1 MPETDNVKL
10 AFLDIELFDN
20 GAAIRGAVLI
30 TDLDTKPYEFR
41 ITSPIRPSLLQRVL
55 YGNTLDDYVHI
66 ELIGVPLLRE
76 LREKVNLVLVAK
88 PALLRIRP
96 KLSTPVA
103 LLRRDSKSVSDTPDA
118 NEGSLKIVTITT
130 HRDFSAETA
139 VAQSLL
145 ASVMQK
151 RDFLEPFERLRVA
164 LTEAHKQKVGE
175 STTKS

>member
-10 AFLDIELFDN
+10 AFLDIELFDG
-20 GAAIRGAVLI
+20 GAVIRGAVLI

-76 LREKVNLVLVAK
+76 LREKTNLVLVAK
-88 PALLRIRP
+88 PTLLRIRP
-96 KLSTPVA
+96 KLSIPVA
-103 LLRRDSKSVSDTPDA
+103 LLRHDSKSASGTPDV
-118 NEGSLKIVTITT
+118 GDDSLKIVTITA
-130 HRDFSAETA
+130 HRDFSADTA
-139 VAQSLL
+139 AAQSLL

-151 RDFLEPFERLRVA
+151 RDLLEPFERLKVA
-164 LTEAHKQKVGE
+164 LAEAHKQKVGE

>member
-1 MPETDNVKL
+1 MPETDSVRL

-41 ITSPIRPSLLQRVL
+41 ITSPVRPSLLQKVL

-66 ELIGVPLLRE
+66 ELIGIPLLRE
-76 LREKVNLVLVAK
+76 LREKMNLVLVAK
-88 PALLRIRP
+88 PALLRMRP

-103 LLRRDSKSVSDTPDA
+103 LLRHDSKSASDTPDVGD
-118 NEGSLKIVTITT
+118 NSLKIVTITT
-130 HRDFSAETA
+130 HRDFSADTA
-139 VAQSLL
+139 AAQSLL

-151 RDFLEPFERLRVA
+151 RDLLEPFERLKVA
-164 LTEAHKQKVGE
+164 LAEAHKQKVGE